1 MAFPRKL
8 LAEHEQIVF
17 DLRPHWV
24 ALALPTVFTLLIVV
38 ATVLLYNL
46 PADPSA
52 KWENGVVIVALIAF
66 FFLGLLPFLNWLYTN
81 FVLTTDRLIT
91 RKGIIA
97 KQAREIPLERIND
110 VTFNQSIL
118 DRALGAGS
126 LLIESAGE
134 RGQTKISHVRHPEQ
148 VQLEIY
154 KETEKNNDRMMRPAP
169 QVGEN
174 AGLQTGARSGSGT
187 SVTAEIEAL
196 ARLRD
201 QGAITEAEYDSKKQE
216 LLKRL

>member
-8 LAEHEQIVF
+8 LADHEKIVF

-24 ALALPTVFTLLIVV
+24 ALALPVLFTVLILV

-46 PADPSA
+46 PEDPNA

-110 VTFNQSIL
+110 VTFTQSIV
-118 DRALGAGS
+118 DRALGCGS

-134 RGQTKISHVRHPEQ
+134 RGQTKISHVRRPEQ

-154 KETEKNNDRMMRPAP
+154 KETEKNNERMMRPTM
-169 QVGEN
+169 GEN
-174 AGLQTGARSGSGT
+174 SGERTAFPSGTGT